1 MKREIKF
8 RAFETEKARGRMFYW
23 DEIKNEFISYLN
35 CKETFVM
42 QYTGLTDKEGVE
54 VYEGD
59 IFMLSEG
66 HPHWISKKME
76 IVFFRGSFCIK
87 VIGVDYLIKTPTSF
101 LNYFDACEDYG
112 LVEPFE
118 RFIKVIGN
126 IHQSPELLNQK

>member
-1 MKREIKF
+1 MDTMRIRKH
-8 RAFETEKARGRMFYW
+8 RAW
-23 DEIKNEFISYLN
+23 H
-35 CKETFVM
+35 KESKVM
-42 QYTGLTDKEGVE
+42 LYDSSVNIFKWEEEQQPVEVMDWTGLKDKNGKEI
-54 VYEGD
+54 YEGD